1 MNGFKFAAL
10 FCVAA
15 SLEACVPV
23 SPSGSTPASSQPSP
37 TQASSGA
44 NITALSVNPNGVLVC
59 IAGGHAFTLET
70 GKFTALPAPTSASSA
85 AWRGGDWWLALPK
98 SGLAY
103 KATGVPSS
111 VSFVAQPTL
120 LSSRFVFTNDGDVFD
135 YSATKIGRVGS
146 VPSAI
151 LENGERTFVLSGNVV
166 FEIGKTVER
175 KQTLE
180 AGSTY
185 SLVPD
190 GENAA
195 LLRGLA
201 ARAGGY
207 TYRVD
212 GTALIAS
219 NTAER
224 ETARVTL
231 AAKPSQLIASSG
243 FVAVATGATL
253 RVLRAGDL
261 SPILESPC
269 GGGA

>member
-1 MNGFKFAAL
+1 VNGFKLAAL
-10 FCVAA
+10 FCLAA
-15 SLEACVPV
+15 GLESCVPASTTPSSPPV
-23 SPSGSTPASSQPSP
+23 SNQS
-37 TQASSGA
+37 SSGA
-44 NITALSVNPNGVLVC
+44 NITALTVNPNGVLVC
-59 IAGGHAFTLET
+59 IAGGRAFTWE
-70 GKFTALPAPTSASSA
+70 GSKFTSLPAPTSASSA
-85 AWRGGDWWLALPK
+85 AWRAGDWWLALPK

-135 YSATKIGRVGS
+135 YSATKIGRVGRA
-146 VPSAI
+146 PSSI
-151 LENGERTFVLSGNVV
+151 LENGERTFVISGNVV
-166 FEIGKTVER
+166 FEIGKAVER

-180 AGSTY
+180 AGSSY
-185 SLVPD
+185 ALVSD

-195 LLRGLA
+195 LIRGLA

-207 TYRVD
+207 TYRIDTTV
-212 GTALIAS
+212 LIAT

-224 ETARVTL
+224 ETARVNLT
-231 AAKPSQLIASSG
+231 AKPTQIVASSG
-243 FVAVATGATL
+243 FIAVATGATL

-261 SPILESPC
+261 SPILESSC

>member
-1 MNGFKFAAL
+1 VNGFKVAAL
-10 FCVAA
+10 LLLALG
-15 SLEACVPV
+15 LESCAPT
-23 SPSGSTPASSQPSP
+23 SSSGSTSTSSPSTS

-44 NITALSVNPNGVLVC
+44 TITALSVNPNGVLVC
-59 IAGGHAFTLET
+59 IAGGRAFVLE
-70 GKFTALPAPTSASSA
+70 ALVGAGRAVNLPASSA
-85 AWRGGDWWLALPK
+85 AWRAGDWWLALPK

-135 YSATKIGRVGS
+135 YSATKIGHVGKL
-146 VPSAI
+146 PSSI
-151 LENGERTFVLSGNVV
+151 LENGERTFVISGNVV
-166 FEIGKTVER
+166 FEIGKAVER

-180 AGSTY
+180 MGGTY

-195 LLRGLA
+195 LIRGLA
-201 ARAGGY
+201 ARAGGF

-212 GTALIAS
+212 GTSLIAS

-231 AAKPSQLIASSG
+231 GAKPTQLIASSG
-243 FVAVATGATL
+243 FIALATGATL

-261 SPILESPC
+261 SPVLESSC